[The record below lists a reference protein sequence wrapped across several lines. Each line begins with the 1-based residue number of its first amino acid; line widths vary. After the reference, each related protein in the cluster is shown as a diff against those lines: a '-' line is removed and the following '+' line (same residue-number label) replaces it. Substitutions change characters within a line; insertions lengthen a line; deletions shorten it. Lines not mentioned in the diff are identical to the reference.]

1 MAKRTARVA
10 FAILAGSTLL
20 TFLPRATIVMAED
33 CLTEPAGGTAEGQHW
48 YYRFDRN
55 SNRRC
60 WYLKDKDTAPRLA
73 QQPQGQQQPQQ
84 QQPWDFAQQPTPP
97 RLAPR
102 TASSRSNADTLADPS
117 SPRLRVDDARAGA
130 RPIPVSA
137 PTGIGKGPTAANPS
151 NDRNGADASWPQP
164 QTQFQLLNAAT
175 TDTEPAPAPT
185 ATPVADQADL
195 GTGTS
200 SAPPVIDAPESV
212 SAKSVKPAASLHML
226 LLIVV
231 GALAISGFMA
241 SAMYRLSKIGRRR
254 RRNANWKTAIAR
266 ARRARAKPHA
276 KPKTNYIGPSG
287 RDRVAKQQPAKVVAA
302 RVGNAAM
309 PGEISVSKP
318 ASAAAEL
325 PGVREPH
332 TARPVIKPDTAAAA
346 QLSGPPAATTENVAQ
361 HAESIAELA
370 ELLEFRAAKSTGSVK
385 QPAGSGAAPP
395 IDHEAGHSNAN
406 RPDADNSKAD
416 NSKADRFKAAP
427 AETARQAKP
436 VDPVVEL
443 TQLLQSRAAKKAP
456 KAAKQPTGT
465 AAASTVEPQVKPRQ
479 LPDEVLATKATAP
492 VAKLGDLSQFVGTTT
507 KPTKIA
513 ASQNTD
519 PAAELMGLLDTR
531 FALPAAEP
539 SPVAAARNAAKPAE
553 AAEANM
559 PPARKAVPGEAAAD
573 RAAPG
578 TGAAD
583 RPAPRPKKAAQH
595 PQERAAGARKAKRR
609 PVAVAD
615 VPPPTIDDPAAAL
628 IDMLES
634 QAAKPVGRVAD
645 ASSPPL
651 DFIPRPQ
658 ALRPRTKSVRQD
670 ESLDGIQDIL
680 ARLARHA

>member
-10 FAILAGSTLL
+10 FAILAGSALL

-60 WYLKDKDTAPRLA
+60 WYLKDKDTVPRLA
-73 QQPQGQQQPQQ
+73 Q

-97 RLAPR
+97 KLAPR
-102 TASSRSNADTLADPS
+102 RAEIAPSRSSADTLADPS
-117 SPRLRVDDARAGA
+117 SPRLRVDDARAGV

-137 PTGIGKGPTAANPS
+137 PTSIGKGPTAANTS
-151 NDRNGADASWPQP
+151 IDRNGGGASWPQP
-164 QTQFQLLNAAT
+164 QTQFQLLDSAT
-175 TDTEPAPAPT
+175 ADTEPAPAPAT
-185 ATPVADQADL
+185 TPVADQLDL
-195 GTGTS
+195 GAGTS
-200 SAPPVIDAPESV
+200 SASTVIDAPESA

-254 RRNANWKTAIAR
+254 RRNANWKTAVAR

-276 KPKTNYIGPSG
+276 KPKTNHIGPRSTG
-287 RDRVAKQQPAKVVAA
+287 RVTKQPVTVAAKTVAA
-302 RVGNAAM
+302 RVGNGAM
-309 PGEISVSKP
+309 PGEIAVSKP
-318 ASAAAEL
+318 ASAAAAEL
-325 PGVREPH
+325 PGAREPH
-332 TARPVIKPDTAAAA
+332 TARPVVKPDAPAAA
-346 QLSGPPAATTENVAQ
+346 QLSGPPAATTENIAQ
-361 HAESIAELA
+361 HADSIAELA
-370 ELLEFRAAKSTGSVK
+370 ELLEFRAAKSTRTTK
-385 QPAGSGAAPP
+385 QPAGTSAAPP
-395 IDHEAGHSNAN
+395 IDREAGHPSAN
-406 RPDADNSKAD
+406 NPNADN
-416 NSKADRFKAAP
+416 FKAAP
-427 AETARQAKP
+427 AEAARPAKP

-443 TQLLQSRAAKKAP
+443 TELLQSRAAKKAP
-456 KAAKQPTGT
+456 KAAKQPTST
-465 AAASTVEPQVKPRQ
+465 AGAPPVESQAKPRQ
-479 LPDEVLATKATAP
+479 VPDEVRATEPTAP
-492 VAKLGDLSQFVGTTT
+492 VARLSDLSQSLGTTT

-539 SPVAAARNAAKPAE
+539 SPVAAARNTAKPV
-553 AAEANM
+553 AAADTRTA
-559 PPARKAVPGEAAAD
+559 PARKATPNKATSD
-573 RAAPG
+573 RVAPDKTAIG
-578 TGAAD
+578 NGAAD

-595 PQERAAGARKAKRR
+595 PQERVTGGRKVKRR

-615 VPPPTIDDPAAAL
+615 VPPPTTDDPAAAL

-634 QAAKPVGRVAD
+634 QAAKPADRVAD